1 MNLDELQSARDRER
15 QTDKPQQLRESFYAD
30 VGEFVEQLRAERDRV
45 AERNDDPYAPEAMR
59 LKDELDAARQ
69 LVEDIHE
76 RRIGKVVKAASLE
89 AADLSTEV
97 KGLTTE
103 ERELFAALV
112 GDIERHREHV
122 LEVVDGASPDRGGVE
137 HDETV
142 DPTGG
147 VSAADVMGDGV
158 DAGTGSGSEPTSQT
172 EQNDTGAPS
181 ALENGSTPDSRSADA
196 GEEAVPPDRSDRDD
210 DSPDN
215 AGGAGDPRTG
225 SSGDGAVSPGDRRAD
240 GTQAEP
246 VDRTRTGPA
255 SGESTPPAGGGSP
268 GPTDGTPP
276 EVGSEP
282 APSRTQAAEEST
294 GAPARSDG
302 AGVSSTR
309 SDGAGVS
316 STRSNGTDG
325 VGTRQGS
332 TGRIERERVLV
343 TEDID
348 TFVGFDD
355 RDYDLAAGDV
365 VTLPE
370 TNAEL
375 LVERDAARRL

>member
-97 KGLTTE
+97 EGLTTE

-122 LEVVDGASPDRGGVE
+122 LAVVDGASPDRGGVE
-137 HDETV
+137 YDETV

-147 VSAADVMGDGV
+147 VSAADVMGG
-158 DAGTGSGSEPTSQT
+158 DAGTGGGPEPTSQT
-172 EQNDTGAPS
+172 EQSDTGAPRS
-181 ALENGSTPDSRSADA
+181 LENGSTPDSRSVDA
-196 GEEAVPPDRSDRDD
+196 GEDDVPPDRSDRDD
-210 DSPDN
+210 DSPDD

-255 SGESTPPAGGGSP
+255 RESTRPADGGSP

-282 APSRTQAAEEST
+282 APSRTQAAGEST

-309 SDGAGVS
+309 SNS
-316 STRSNGTDG
+316 TDG

-332 TGRIERERVLV
+332 TERIERERVLV

>member
-1 MNLDELQSARDRER
+1 MDLDELQSARDRER

-30 VGEFVEQLRAERDRV
+30 VGEFVEQLRTERDRV

-59 LKDELDAARQ
+59 LKDEIDAARQ

-97 KGLTTE
+97 EGLTTE
-103 ERELFAALV
+103 EQELFGALV

-122 LEVVDGASPDRGGVE
+122 LDVVDGVSPDRGGTE
-137 HDETV
+137 PDDTV
-142 DPTGG
+142 DLAGG
-147 VSAADVMGDGV
+147 VSAADVMGEGV
-158 DAGTGSGSEPTSQT
+158 DAGLDAGPEPTPQT
-172 EQNDTGAPS
+172 EQDDAGAPS
-181 ALENGSTPDSRSADA
+181 SPENGSTPDSRSVDA
-196 GEEAVPPDRSDRDD
+196 GEEDVPPDRSDRDD

-225 SSGDGAVSPGDRRAD
+225 SSGDGAVSPGAGRAD

-246 VDRTRTGPA
+246 VDRTRAGPA
-255 SGESTPPAGGGSP
+255 SGESTRPADGGSP

-276 EVGSEP
+276 EVGPES
-282 APSRTQAAEEST
+282 APSGTQTAGEST
-294 GAPARSDG
+294 DAPARSDG

-309 SDGAGVS
+309 SNS
-316 STRSNGTDG
+316 TDG
-325 VGTRQGS
+325 VGSRQNS
-332 TGRIERERVLV
+332 TGQIERERVLV

-355 RDYDLAAGDV
+355 RDYDLVAGDV
-365 VTLPE
+365 VTLPK

-375 LVERDAARRL
+375 LIERDAAQRL